1 MNTDT
6 GRFVLTTIGGFL
18 CVGLAILAYLTPP
31 VLALGDPLRL
41 LLLVAGLGAFG
52 VQVATG
58 YQSAKVND
66 AALRGA
72 PK

>member
-1 MNTDT
+1 MTET
-6 GRFVLTTIGGFL
+6 TRFLVTTLGGL
-18 CVGLAILAYLTPP
+18 ICIVVAVLAYLTPP

-58 YQSAKVND
+58 YGAAQVND
-66 AALRGA
+66 AAMKAG
-72 PK
+72 KS